1 MSIVGYIEEMQPQN
15 ILANRKRPKTSCM
28 IRNTYSLL
36 VRGVGKSP
44 IDDIFSPQKKTR
56 KIIQIQMTTIMVKLT
71 DCGQSQY

>member
-1 MSIVGYIEEMQPQN
+1 MQPQN

-44 IDDIFSPQKKTR
+44 IDDIFSPQKKDKKNYSNSNDNDYGKTYR
-56 KIIQIQMTTIMVKLT
+56 LWSKPILT
-71 DCGQSQY
+71 NTWR